1 MACFYCFI
9 YISIRYTQA
18 KVKVRV
24 KVRAWELLPM
34 NLFGN
39 RLKELRGDT
48 SQADL
53 AAGLELKQTTLSN
66 YERGRNEPN
75 FETLQKLCSHF
86 GVNLE
91 WLVFG
96 TGPMYPGPTLEGEQT
111 SCHAE
116 LAALKERITM
126 LEQQLAAKDEALAAK
141 QETLEAYKELLR
153 IERANRTLPE
163 KAELPATDASGYA
176 PSAHSTSPAND

>member
-1 MACFYCFI
+1 
-9 YISIRYTQA
+9 
-18 KVKVRV
+18 
-24 KVRAWELLPM
+24 M
-34 NLFGN
+34 NSFGN

-53 AAGLELKQTTLSN
+53 ATDLELKQTTLSN

-96 TGPMYPGPTLEGEQT
+96 TGPIHPGLAPEGGQA

-116 LAALKERITM
+116 LAVLKERMTM

-163 KAELPATDASGYA
+163 KAGLPATDAPGYV
-176 PSAHSTSPAND
+176 PSAHSTNPAND